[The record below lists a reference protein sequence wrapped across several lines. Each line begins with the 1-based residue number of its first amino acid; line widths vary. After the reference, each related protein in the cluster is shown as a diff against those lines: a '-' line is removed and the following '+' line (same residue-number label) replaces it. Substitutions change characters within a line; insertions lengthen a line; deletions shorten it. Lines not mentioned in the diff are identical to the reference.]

1 MVKSARGLE
10 GKTNIAAEIGQTKT
24 KEAKRFKILVVD
36 DSLTTRNLEKTIL
49 ETAGYEVS
57 TATDGLEALNIL
69 QSNGCD
75 LVVSDVLMPRLDGF
89 QLTAMM
95 RENLDLSHIPVVL
108 VRAIGSREEKERVIA
123 DNRATNVRSY

>member
-1 MVKSARGLE
+1 M
-10 GKTNIAAEIGQTKT
+10 
-24 KEAKRFKILVVD
+24 D

-108 VRAIGSREEKERVIA
+108 VTALGSREDKERGIEVGA
-123 DNRATNVRSY
+123 DAYIVKSAFDQANLLQTIERLI